1 MAESYAQAVRN
12 GAMQAGRLHRR
23 LGTEETLTASG
34 GSVDVFGAI
43 SALGVPLLLRP
54 LRNLLGAFL
63 NDPVPGILVTTE
75 RPMSIQ
81 RLTAAHELGHY
92 GLDHRPSLDD
102 ETILRRMASSQLR
115 SGDDFQEVEAD
126 AFAFAF
132 MMPKWLILQIC
143 ARQGWTVV
151 DLQRPAV
158 VYQLSLRLGASYEAT
173 YRTLRRYELI
183 DQRAMRDL
191 GAVEPRQ
198 IKIALLGDYKPTDY
212 RGDVWLLTER
222 DSGWQVDGSRNDVF
236 VLRLREHAAGG
247 YVWDRDELAASGYV
261 VLRDHRDGDGGE
273 TVGSDVVRRI
283 MGGVEAPYRG
293 SLSITERRPWAP
305 VPPLTTLS
313 LGMDLTG
320 PEEMG
325 LSRAE
330 RRARLAA

>member
-1 MAESYAQAVRN
+1 MAGSYAQAVRN

-23 LGTEETLTASG
+23 LGTEETLSASG

-43 SALGVPLLLRP
+43 NALGVPLLLRP

-102 ETILRRMASSQLR
+102 ETILRRMPLTQLR
-115 SGDDFQEVEAD
+115 SDDDFQEVEAD

-143 ARQGWTVV
+143 ARQKWTVV
-151 DLQRPAV
+151 DLRRPAV
-158 VYQLSLRLGASYEAT
+158 VYQLSLRLGGSYEAT
-173 YRTLRRYELI
+173 FRTLRRYELI
-183 DQRAMRDL
+183 DQRTMRDL
-191 GAVEPRQ
+191 DAVEPRQ
-198 IKIALLGDYKPTDY
+198 MKIALLGDYRPADY

-222 DSGWQVDGSRNDVF
+222 DAGWRIDGSRNDF
-236 VLRLREHAAGG
+236 FILRLREHAAGG
-247 YVWDRDELAASGYV
+247 YLWDHDELAASGYV
-261 VLRDHRDGDGGE
+261 VLRDHRESIDGDAI
-273 TVGSDVVRRI
+273 GSDVVRRI
-283 MGGVEAPYRG
+283 TAGVEAPHRG

-313 LGMDLTG
+313 LGIDLTG
-320 PEEMG
+320 PEETG